1 MSTSTRKPASNG
13 AKANGAA
20 PSKSSKTASSG
31 EQAKAATATT
41 NGASASAEEG
51 DVAAPSEAVH
61 IAKLTGGKPDPD
73 DNNAKLEAIKKEID
87 AAHAEIVSG

>member
-1 MSTSTRKPASNG
+1 MSTSTRKSASNG

-31 EQAKAATATT
+31 EQAKATT